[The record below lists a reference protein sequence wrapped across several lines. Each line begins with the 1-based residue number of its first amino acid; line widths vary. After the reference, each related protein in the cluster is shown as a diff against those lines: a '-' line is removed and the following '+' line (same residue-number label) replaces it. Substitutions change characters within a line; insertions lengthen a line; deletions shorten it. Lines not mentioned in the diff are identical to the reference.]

1 MITIYITGEIG
12 VDVTLLD
19 VIKQVTTISRIILV
33 KIDSVG
39 GYVDCGN
46 DIYNYLKNLD
56 VPVTTYTTK
65 AYSIASVIF
74 MAGET
79 RVIPEGAIDAL
90 MIHLP
95 WMEAAG
101 NHSELT
107 DYLKELK
114 IQKIH

>member
-1 MITIYITGEIG
+1 VKLALI
-12 VDVTLLD
+12 TLLD
-19 VIKQVTTISRIILV
+19 VIKNKQQSAAESFLV
-33 KIDSVG
+33 KIVWWF
-39 GYVDCGN
+39 VGN

-79 RVIPEGAIDAL
+79 RVIEGAIDAL

>member
-1 MITIYITGEIG
+1 MIYI
-12 VDVTLLD
+12 
-19 VIKQVTTISRIILV
+19 II
-33 KIDSVG
+33 
-39 GYVDCGN
+39 
-46 DIYNYLKNLD
+46 KNLD

-79 RVIPEGAIDAL
+79 RVPEGAIDAL

-101 NHSELT
+101 NHSLN
-107 DYLKELK
+107 
-114 IQKIH
+114 

>member
-1 MITIYITGEIG
+1 MIGTIYITGIG

-19 VIKQVTTISRIILV
+19 VIKQVKQQSAAESFLV
-33 KIDSVG
+33 KIDSV
-39 GYVDCGN
+39 YVDCGN

-114 IQKIH
+114 KQKIH

>member
-1 MITIYITGEIG
+1 
-12 VDVTLLD
+12 
-19 VIKQVTTISRIILV
+19 
-33 KIDSVG
+33 
-39 GYVDCGN
+39 
-46 DIYNYLKNLD
+46 
-56 VPVTTYTTK
+56 
-65 AYSIASVIF
+65 

-107 DYLKELK
+107 DYLKVKK
-114 IQKIH
+114 IQDSLVKFYSDALG